1 MLSKDHLKEIS
12 KSIIE
17 YGRPLEKSLFKKYF
31 YDGSEQEIINELK
44 KFQNVDGGFGH
55 GLESDFR
62 LPYSSPMATL
72 VGIRHLSKLDKS
84 EEAKEMIKEAI
95 RYLESCFDK
104 NRNGWFAVPKEV
116 NNFSHAPWWH
126 YNEEY
131 EMSIIDENWGNPSA
145 EILAYLYKYREYLKK
160 LDVDSLIEYAIDYME
175 NKEEFYSENEI
186 FCYIKLYGVLPN
198 KLQKRLKNKIQAA
211 IEQLIEYE
219 DEKWIEY
226 VPTPV
231 DFVSSPDMCKFE
243 IKESKIIDNLDF
255 IIKQLESNGRI
266 NPPWGESFYMEDL
279 KPAYNEWIGVL
290 TLNALTILDKYS
302 KVEK

>member
-1 MLSKDHLKEIS
+1 MLSKDHFKEIS

-44 KFQNVDGGFGH
+44 KFQNADGGFGH

-62 LPYSSPMATL
+62 LPYSSPMATS
-72 VGIRHLSKLDKS
+72 VGIRYLSKLDES
-84 EEAKEMIKEAI
+84 EEAKEMIKEAMS
-95 RYLESCFDK
+95 YLESCFDK

-116 NNFSHAPWWH
+116 NNFPHAPWWH

-131 EMSIIDENWGNPSA
+131 GMSIIDENWGNPSA
-145 EILAYLYKYREYLKK
+145 EILAYLYKYREYVKK

-175 NKEEFYSENEI
+175 NKEEFHSENEI

-198 KLQKRLKNKIQAA
+198 KLQKRLKNRIQAA
-211 IEQLIEYE
+211 VEQVIEYE
-219 DEKWIEY
+219 EEKWIEY

-231 DFVSSPDMCKFE
+231 DFVSSPDMCKFG

-255 IIKQLESNGRI
+255 IIKQLESHGRI

-290 TLNALTILDKYS
+290 TLNALTILDKYD

>member
-1 MLSKDHLKEIS
+1 MLSKDHFKEIS

-17 YGRPLEKSLFKKYF
+17 YGRPLEKSIFKKYF

-44 KFQNVDGGFGH
+44 KFQNADGGFGH

-62 LPYSSPMATL
+62 LPYSSPMATS

-84 EEAKEMIKEAI
+84 EETKEMIKESI
-95 RYLESCFDK
+95 SYLESCFDK

-116 NNFSHAPWWH
+116 NNFLHAPWWH
-126 YNEEY
+126 YNEE
-131 EMSIIDENWGNPSA
+131 EGMTVIDKNWGNPSA
-145 EILAYLYKYREYLKK
+145 EIIAYLYKYKEYVKK
-160 LDVDSLIEYAIDYME
+160 LDVDSLVEFAINHIENIL
-175 NKEEFYSENEI
+175 EFNSEHEI
-186 FCYIKLYGVLPN
+186 FCYIKLYEVLPEG
-198 KLQKRLKNKIQAA
+198 LQKRLESRIQVA
-211 IEQLIEYE
+211 INQLIEYE
-219 DEKWIEY
+219 EEKWIEY

-231 DFVSSPDMCKFE
+231 DFVSSPDMCKFG
-243 IKESKIIDNLDF
+243 IKESKLIDNLDF

-290 TLNALTILDKYS
+290 TLNALTILDKYERI
-302 KVEK
+302 EK